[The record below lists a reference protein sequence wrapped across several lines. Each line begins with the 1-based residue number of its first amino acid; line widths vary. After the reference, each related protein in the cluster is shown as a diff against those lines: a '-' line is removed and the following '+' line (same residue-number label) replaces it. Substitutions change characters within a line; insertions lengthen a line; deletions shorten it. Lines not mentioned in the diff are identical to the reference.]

1 MKLEGKNAVLRIA
14 ISSTEDEDTWI
25 LEGRLA
31 GQVVDELTTSWKRVV
46 SEEPRRKRVVDL
58 VGVTFVDERGEQAL
72 LEMKVDNAE
81 FAVRGVYMK
90 SLLANLSRHCTRE
103 A

>member
-1 MKLEGKNAVLRIA
+1 MKFEAKNPMLRIV
-14 ISSTEDEDTWI
+14 IRSTEDQDRWI

-31 GQVVDELTTSWKRVV
+31 GQVVEELTASWKRAV
-46 SEEPRRKRVVDL
+46 SQEPRRRRVVDL
-58 VGVTFVDERGEQAL
+58 VGVTFVDEYGEEAL
-72 LEMKVDNAE
+72 VEMKIDNAE

-90 SLLANLSRHCTRE
+90 SLLAGLSGHCERE